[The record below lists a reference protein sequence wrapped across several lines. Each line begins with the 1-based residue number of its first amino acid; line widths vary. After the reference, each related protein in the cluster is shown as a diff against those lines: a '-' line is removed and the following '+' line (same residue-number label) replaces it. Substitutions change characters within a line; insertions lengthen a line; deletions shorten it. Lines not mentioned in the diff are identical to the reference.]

1 MHTQCYN
8 PVRLKRCFFN
18 AEASSEFS
26 AENFYRDFEFV
37 AQAVGFLDGIF
48 VDTSWLHTTQR
59 QKIWL
64 SSGINQFDDMSI
76 VIIKVRI
83 G

>member
-1 MHTQCYN
+1 MHTQFYN

-37 AQAVGFLDGIF
+37 AQAVGFLGGYLWTHRGF
-48 VDTSWLHTTQR
+48 TQLR
-59 QKIWL
+59 DRRFGCHREL
-64 SSGINQFDDMSI
+64 INLMTCQLLLLKSE
-76 VIIKVRI
+76 
-83 G
+83 